1 MYAWPT
7 RDSAFFHRFLAQN
20 ANLLSQRETLIFFR
34 VYYERCYRVVDKQL
48 NAIRVMFA
56 WDEN

>member
-20 ANLLSQRETLIFFR
+20 ANLLSQRETLIFLVCTTR
-34 VYYERCYRVVDKQL
+34 GVIEL
-48 NAIRVMFA
+48 
-56 WDEN
+56 